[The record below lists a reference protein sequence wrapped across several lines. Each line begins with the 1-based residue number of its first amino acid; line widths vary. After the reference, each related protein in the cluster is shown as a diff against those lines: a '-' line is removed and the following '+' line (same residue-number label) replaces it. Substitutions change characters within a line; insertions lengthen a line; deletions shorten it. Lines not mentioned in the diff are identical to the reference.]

1 MNVLSDIEV
10 CEQDVIDIISTLN
23 VGKAVGHDII
33 SNRMLL
39 AVRNEIT
46 KPLPCYSIDRYKKC
60 FFQISGKLH
69 MSLLCLKRGN
79 KSLPS
84 NYRPVSLLSCVSKIL
99 EKIVYKQIYNH
110 LHINKLLYKFQSRFQ
125 PGYSTTHQIIELY
138 DNIVLALDKK
148 QITSITFADISKTFD
163 TVWIKALI
171 LKLENY
177 GIKGK
182 LLFWLKS
189 YLSRRKQRV
198 VIKDAI
204 SSTGELKAGVPQ
216 GSVLGP
222 LLFLFFINSVA
233 DNMTG
238 FGRLFADDTCIGYMA
253 HNEDNLHTIISTDL
267 EYLNAWSYR

>member
-1 MNVLSDIEV
+1 MF
-10 CEQDVIDIISTLN
+10 
-23 VGKAVGHDII
+23 
-33 SNRMLL
+33 
-39 AVRNEIT
+39 
-46 KPLPCYSIDRYKKC
+46 KK
-60 FFQISGKLH
+60 GD
-69 MSLLCLKRGN
+69 

-110 LHINKLLYKFQSRFQ
+110 LHINKLLYKFQSGFL
-125 PGYSTTHQIIELY
+125 PGYSTTHQLIELY

-148 QITSITFADISKTFD
+148 QITSITFADISKAFD

-198 VIKDAI
+198 FIKNAI

-222 LLFLFFINSVA
+222 LLFLIFLNDVA

-238 FGRLFADDTCIGYMA
+238 FGRLFADDTCIGHMA
-253 HNEDNLHTIISTDL
+253 HNEENLQTI
-267 EYLNAWSYR
+267 NKYRFRIFKCVL